1 MIKKFSTHC
10 LIPAFSFIFLVP
22 ILAKADEPG
31 AFAQQ
36 NKPQANPTR
45 PVTTFE
51 PVPESSSDLINGGA
65 RVLSA
70 DIGMGG
76 PTVFLQ
82 KDGKYIL
89 CGIHP
94 AHDGLTNDK
103 DSTSECYRL
112 N

>member
-1 MIKKFSTHC
+1 MIEKLSKSCLLLAVLFASAYPSFS
-10 LIPAFSFIFLVP
+10 
-22 ILAKADEPG
+22 KADEPD

-36 NKPQANPTR
+36 NKPKANPTR

-51 PVPESSSDLINGGA
+51 PITQSVTDLINDGA
-65 RVLSA
+65 RVLNA
-70 DIGMGG
+70 DISMGG

-94 AHDGLTNDK
+94 AHDGITNDK

>member
-1 MIKKFSTHC
+1 M
-10 LIPAFSFIFLVP
+10 AFSFTFLVP
-22 ILAKADEPG
+22 TLVKADEPD

-36 NKPQANPTR
+36 NKPHANPTR
-45 PVTTFE
+45 PVTIFE

-65 RVLSA
+65 QVLSA

-89 CGIHP
+89 CGIRP
-94 AHDGLTNDK
+94 AHDSLTNDK